1 MMNTHNI
8 FKGIQTTASLG
19 KQQEYY
25 NAVRKSEGTDSSLRR
40 TDLTKI
46 MQLGEDDEV
55 EFLNNDEPGFD
66 LTGDEI
72 NKFKIWRG
80 GVIPYYID
88 VVSFNDKALRDQIR
102 AVLVW
107 INSRTALSFQEL
119 PAPPEDSDTR
129 WVIFSN
135 RRGQLGCS
143 DHSTHNFTNKGVQ
156 LVHMGYDCIRGDLA
170 EALLLLAGIP
180 AQHNAPDRD
189 KYIKVIEENII
200 PEKRYLF
207 KKLNDTEWLFHDLK
221 YDFTSASHFDTHR
234 HSKNGRA
241 TIEIQVNYDDN
252 IGSQSKMTKTDIEKL
267 RMLYNYMVKKTMR
280 KSPECK
286 KLFKKNRNFY
296 NLVDTA
302 DKLKPRKKSYKY
314 LGNAAPNNP
323 DPESDKETDYFMDPL
338 PVESVNIDDETNKTN
353 GRNKLQKK
361 KKKEKLFYL
370 ESDFMTN

>member
-1 MMNTHNI
+1 MNTHNI
-8 FKGIQTTASLG
+8 FKGIQTTASIG

-25 NAVRKSEGTDSSLRR
+25 HAVRKSGGTDSSLRR

-66 LTGDEI
+66 LTEDEI
-72 NKFKIWRG
+72 DKFKIWRG

-88 VVSFNDKALRDQIR
+88 VVSFSDKALRDQIR

-156 LVHMGYDCIRGDLA
+156 
-170 EALLLLAGIP
+170 
-180 AQHNAPDRD
+180 
-189 KYIKVIEENII
+189 
-200 PEKRYLF
+200 
-207 KKLNDTEWLFHDLK
+207 
-221 YDFTSASHFDTHR
+221 
-234 HSKNGRA
+234 
-241 TIEIQVNYDDN
+241 VNYDDN
-252 IGSQSKMTKTDIEKL
+252 IGSKSKMTKTDIEKL